1 MLRDSSLLKYLLL
14 FLLTCSYAQELPPIA
29 NYSPENYG
37 AGNQNWAISQSDE
50 KFIYVAN
57 NSGLLEFN
65 GAHWKL
71 YPSPNGTRLS
81 SVKVIDDLIYT
92 GCYMEFGYWEKD
104 VFGSLKYVSLKDK
117 LQEPLIE
124 DEHFWNIIK
133 FDNWVLFQS
142 LDRIYVYNS
151 LDGSFNII
159 DSKSTRA
166 EIFTVDNSIYFQII
180 NEGIFKIENGK
191 PILISNDPVLQKN
204 VVVGVFLK
212 DNNILFLT
220 ENSEFYYLTEN
231 RLKLWNISAYD
242 VLSPLS
248 IYSSLQLKDGS
259 FVLGTISNG
268 IYHIDQN
275 GNFLRKINQRNGL
288 NNNTV
293 LAIFEDVEHNLWLG
307 LDNGISNIN
316 LDNPFTVFNDIY
328 GELGSVYASKIFKE
342 RLYLGTNQGLYFR
355 RLNTTD
361 DFKFIE
367 KTNGQVWSLIEI
379 NNTLF
384 CGHNNGTFIIENE
397 KAKQIS
403 DFPGTWDIKEIANN
417 KNLLLQGNY
426 AGLSIIEKINDQW
439 QFKNKIEGFDISSR
453 FFEMLD
459 KDQIIV
465 NHEFKGLYNL
475 KIDSDFTKVIKIES
489 EAPRGYGSGLVNYNE
504 DVIYFSNNGALKF
517 NYETQEFKK
526 DSLLSSILF
535 HNDDPIT
542 GLLISDSKSSK
553 LWGFANKNIICIS
566 PGKFNDIPQVIKIPV
581 PNFFRKSVGNSGFEN
596 LTYLKDNTYL
606 IVGSTGY
613 NVLNLD
619 KLESIKYNIYLNAVH
634 KEFLNAPEEPIS
646 LNSDTKLTSNENNL
660 RFSFSVPEFDKY
672 TEVNYQYKL
681 EGHHDEWSNWFKDS
695 NISVENL
702 PFGDYNFKVRAIIGN
717 ELSENTASYE
727 FTIERPWYLTNL
739 MIIVYVLALSLVLL
753 LIHLNYKRYYKKQQR
768 KLLVKKQNEYKVSQ
782 LENEKVIMQL
792 KNEKLQQEVES
803 KNRELTISTMS
814 IIKKNEI
821 LNSIKKELILEHSKD
836 VYTQVIK
843 TIDKNINNKK
853 DWEFIED
860 AFNNADKDFLKKI
873 KKLHPNLTPNDLRFC
888 AYLRLNLSSK
898 EIAPLLSISVR
909 SVEIKRY
916 RLRKKMQLSH
926 EKSLVEYILSI

>member
-1 MLRDSSLLKYLLL
+1 
-14 FLLTCSYAQELPPIA
+14 
-29 NYSPENYG
+29 
-37 AGNQNWAISQSDE
+37 
-50 KFIYVAN
+50 
-57 NSGLLEFN
+57 
-65 GAHWKL
+65 
-71 YPSPNGTRLS
+71 
-81 SVKVIDDLIYT
+81 
-92 GCYMEFGYWEKD
+92 MEFGYWEKD

-426 AGLSIIEKINDQW
+426 AGLSVLEKKRW
-439 QFKNKIEGFDISSR
+439 S
-453 FFEMLD
+453 M
-459 KDQIIV
+459 
-465 NHEFKGLYNL
+465 
-475 KIDSDFTKVIKIES
+475 
-489 EAPRGYGSGLVNYNE
+489 
-504 DVIYFSNNGALKF
+504 
-517 NYETQEFKK
+517 
-526 DSLLSSILF
+526 
-535 HNDDPIT
+535 
-542 GLLISDSKSSK
+542 
-553 LWGFANKNIICIS
+553 
-566 PGKFNDIPQVIKIPV
+566 
-581 PNFFRKSVGNSGFEN
+581 
-596 LTYLKDNTYL
+596 
-606 IVGSTGY
+606 
-613 NVLNLD
+613 
-619 KLESIKYNIYLNAVH
+619 AV
-634 KEFLNAPEEPIS
+634 
-646 LNSDTKLTSNENNL
+646 
-660 RFSFSVPEFDKY
+660 
-672 TEVNYQYKL
+672 
-681 EGHHDEWSNWFKDS
+681 
-695 NISVENL
+695 
-702 PFGDYNFKVRAIIGN
+702 
-717 ELSENTASYE
+717 
-727 FTIERPWYLTNL
+727 
-739 MIIVYVLALSLVLL
+739 
-753 LIHLNYKRYYKKQQR
+753 
-768 KLLVKKQNEYKVSQ
+768 
-782 LENEKVIMQL
+782 
-792 KNEKLQQEVES
+792 
-803 KNRELTISTMS
+803 
-814 IIKKNEI
+814 
-821 LNSIKKELILEHSKD
+821 
-836 VYTQVIK
+836 
-843 TIDKNINNKK
+843 
-853 DWEFIED
+853 
-860 AFNNADKDFLKKI
+860 
-873 KKLHPNLTPNDLRFC
+873 
-888 AYLRLNLSSK
+888 
-898 EIAPLLSISVR
+898 
-909 SVEIKRY
+909 
-916 RLRKKMQLSH
+916 
-926 EKSLVEYILSI
+926 EKSD